1 MAPSDGCALPLSC
14 GALGLCTPK
23 GCTCPPSFASSRDG
37 GCAPSDASAPLSVSS
52 CGGTGGGGNNSLPVS
67 YLSLGNGVEYF
78 ANKMAPPTVS
88 GDNVSS
94 CQTLCTSNCSC
105 LGYFYDDSALSCY
118 LVQHQLGSL
127 MNADSTK
134 TSDKLGYIKVQS
146 SQLSRPSSNSSSNS
160 TLIAILLP
168 TVVAFVLIVVVS
180 ATVIRAWRKEGGRS
194 SRSRDMQLRRMQ
206 AAAAWIR
213 AAMKRFT

>member
-1 MAPSDGCALPLSC
+1 MDGGFVAPSDGCALPLSC

-23 GCTCPPSFASSRDG
+23 GCTCPPSFAASRDSD
-37 GCAPSDASAPLSVSS
+37 CAPSDASAPLSVSS

-78 ANKMAPPTVS
+78 ANKLAPPTVS
-88 GDNVSS
+88 GDN
-94 CQTLCTSNCSC
+94 
-105 LGYFYDDSALSCY
+105 
-118 LVQHQLGSL
+118 HQLGSL

-134 TSDKLGYIKVQS
+134 ASDKLGYIKVQS

-180 ATVIRAWRKEGGRS
+180 ATVIRAWRKEVERS

-206 AAAAWIR
+206 AAAAAWIR
-213 AAMKRFT
+213 AATKRFT

>member
-1 MAPSDGCALPLSC
+1 
-14 GALGLCTPK
+14 
-23 GCTCPPSFASSRDG
+23 
-37 GCAPSDASAPLSVSS
+37 
-52 CGGTGGGGNNSLPVS
+52 
-67 YLSLGNGVEYF
+67 
-78 ANKMAPPTVS
+78 
-88 GDNVSS
+88 
-94 CQTLCTSNCSC
+94 
-105 LGYFYDDSALSCY
+105 
-118 LVQHQLGSL
+118 

-134 TSDKLGYIKVQS
+134 ASDKLGYIKVQS

-180 ATVIRAWRKEGGRS
+180 ATVIRAWRKEVGRS

-213 AAMKRFT
+213 AATKRFT